1 MFCPKCEKEIVKKAV
16 FCPYCGT
23 RLSPPSDLG
32 ENTQNAENQAYAPV
46 TDTMQQ
52 NGTPSVPY
60 ETQQQFQQIPQ
71 QNQYQQAPPPPPPP
85 PQPQAPQYRQFQN
98 QYQQPQMQAA
108 VPQKKK
114 ISKIVIPVSII
125 AVVLIAAAVLLLVFK
140 PWESEDD
147 SLPVSAITRS
157 SEPDF
162 TKPPAN
168 TSSAAVITAPPD
180 GPMINDEE
188 PSFTV
193 NNKEVPL
200 DICALGYGRV
210 DTGTDGFYACFI
222 GKTDDEIFGINA
234 MFMPG
239 YPQANTEFNLSDFD
253 DNMAVFFA
261 YSGEDYESYSD
272 VYYDTLNIAS
282 YGGDMSDVQIAVGDF
297 VPNEYIT
304 IAVSGKISYDGL
316 KYDFSASGKL
326 DFVNNAEA
334 LITDWYSANRI
345 PAERSNEVLIG
356 GEYYSADLTFLD
368 LSGKGLYDEDL
379 DNLIYMT
386 KLERIELSDNNLSD
400 ISILRN
406 IPSLTEIDANNNY
419 ISDISFLKDLP
430 NMEIVVMN
438 NNMINDISVFRN
450 FSTIKKIWMCDNFI
464 DDISYIAKNK
474 RMTELGFNNCKI
486 GDLSAVKEMSKLQM
500 LHAAYCGITDISPLS
515 DCTSL
520 TELNLSGNDISDY
533 SPIENLNIE
542 NIYY

>member
-1 MFCPKCEKEIVKKAV
+1 MLCPKCGKEIVKKAA

-23 RLSPPSDLG
+23 RLTPASDLS
-32 ENTQNAENQAYAPV
+32 ENSQNSENQAYAPV

-52 NGTPSVPY
+52 NGAPSVPY
-60 ETQQQFQQIPQ
+60 ETQRQFQQIPQ
-71 QNQYQQAPPPPPPP
+71 QNQYQQMPPPS
-85 PQPQAPQYRQFQN
+85 PQPQSPHYQQI

-108 VPQKKK
+108 VPQKKQ

-125 AVVLIAAAVLLLVFK
+125 AVVLIAAAVLLFVFK
-140 PWESEDD
+140 PWESEDNL
-147 SLPVSAITRS
+147 LPVSAITIS

-162 TKPPAN
+162 TKPPVN

-188 PSFTV
+188 PIFTV
-193 NNKEVPL
+193 NNKEIPL

-222 GKTDDEIFGINA
+222 GKIDDEIFGINA
-234 MFMPG
+234 LFMPG
-239 YPQANTEFNLSDFD
+239 YPQTNTEFNLSDFG
-253 DNMAVFFA
+253 DNMAVCFSYA
-261 YSGEDYESYSD
+261 GEDYQETTGNYYSPLN
-272 VYYDTLNIAS
+272 VYS
-282 YGGDMSDVQIAVGDF
+282 YGGDMTDAEVIVSDF

-304 IAVSGKISYDGL
+304 INVSGKISYDGL

-326 DFVNNAEA
+326 DFVNNMEA
-334 LITDWYSANRI
+334 LVNDWYRSNRI

-379 DNLIYMT
+379 ENLIYMT
-386 KLERIELSDNNLSD
+386 KLERIELSDNNLYD

-438 NNMINDISVFRN
+438 NNMISDISVFQN

-464 DDISYIAKNK
+464 GDISYIAKNNK
-474 RMTELGFNNCKI
+474 MTELGFSNCNI
-486 GDLSAVKEMSKLQM
+486 GDLSAVKEMSELQM
-500 LHAAYCGITDISPLS
+500 LHVAYCGITDISPLS

-520 TELNLSGNDISDY
+520 TDLNLSGNDISDY